1 MKCNRFLQ
9 CIVWYRCKLSG
20 LMQCAA
26 CASVAAGVF
35 LVLLMVDRATARK
48 RFFCPL
54 PLAAMAWRL
63 RSPVFRRG
71 EKVFQFQSLSW
82 SIFII
87 MLIPLKCLAAI
98 GTNPLGWRFLTRW
111 NWIPFMQEWGART
124 LEPQSSFSKKKHRQT
139 STNLD
144 KHPLT
149 TFAIS
154 YRMFLRDCHRW
165 RTWSSLTLTTVT
177 VWYSMF
183 LPVVVKIYSK

>member
-1 MKCNRFLQ
+1 MQPILQ

-124 LEPQSSFSKKKHRQT
+124 LEPQSSFSKKNIDKLPQT
-139 STNLD
+139 WTNILW
-144 KHPLT
+144 PLLQSHT
-149 TFAIS
+149 GCSCVIVTNGE
-154 YRMFLRDCHRW
+154 RDHRW
-165 RTWSSLTLTTVT
+165 LWLQ
-177 VWYSMF
+177 
-183 LPVVVKIYSK
+183 